1 MTKDKFNSKLREY
14 SKTLS
19 PKVYEQDLIGKVYQS
34 FNDLFGVNNC
44 VQIGSYPRFTSIT
57 PIHDLDILY
66 ILGSWDENSHT
77 PSTTLQKLFNE
88 INSSYVNPTIYTKK
102 VSLQTHS
109 VTVEFWENTNMI
121 LSVDIVPAYSYGKN
135 EYSQDTYKVP
145 EVIKEKSHVKR
156 NTLTWNASDSH
167 SWINSDPRGYI
178 KVATEVGINPDFRKT
193 VKFIKRWKSNL
204 CDQDQNLK
212 LKSFHLEQVVT
223 KIFKQNPNIEIFD
236 AVFMF
241 FVNLPTVINTPN
253 QIQDRANS
261 GKFIDDYLAK
271 FTPDQKNKIAHA
283 RDGFLIKLENLKESD
298 FTGDLMS
305 ILFYSRPPS
314 EVFMFDQNIKT
325 LTEDQY
331 DFKIS
336 GEVQVR
342 NGGFREFI
350 LDKIGLITIDR
361 KIKFLISGNS
371 PSVDILKWKVKNDNS
386 SDEPRGEI
394 TDHHTKNEVENTRYS
409 GNHYVECYAVKNN
422 ICVSKSRQNV
432 VLNRT

>member
-66 ILGSWDENSHT
+66 ILGSWDENNHT
-77 PSTTLQKLFNE
+77 PSATLQKLFNE
-88 INSSYVNPTIYTKK
+88 INNSYVNPTSYTKK
-102 VSLQTHS
+102 ISLQTHS
-109 VTVEFWENTNMI
+109 VTVEFWENTNMV

-135 EYSQDTYKVP
+135 EYNQDTYKVP
-145 EVIKEKSHVKR
+145 EVVKEKSHSKR
-156 NTLTWNASDSH
+156 NALTWNASDSH

-178 KVATEVGINPDFRKT
+178 KVATEVGINTDFRKT
-193 VKFIKRWKSNL
+193 VKFIKRWKNNL

-223 KIFKQNPNIEIFD
+223 QIFKQNPNIEIFD
-236 AVFMF
+236 AVFTF
-241 FVNLPTVINTPN
+241 FVNLPAVINTPN

-261 GKFIDDYLAK
+261 GKFIDDYLEK
-271 FTPDQKNKIAHA
+271 FTFDQKNKIGHA

-298 FTGDLMS
+298 SAGELMPTD
-305 ILFYSRPPS
+305 FYSRPPS

-371 PSVDILKWKVKNDNS
+371 PRVDIFKWKVKNDNS

-394 TDHHTKNEVENTRYS
+394 TDHRTKNEIENTKFR
-409 GNHYVECYAVKNN
+409 GNHYVECYAIKNN
-422 ICVSKSRQNV
+422 VCVGKSRQNV

>member
-1 MTKDKFNSKLREY
+1 MTKDKFSSKLREY

-66 ILGSWDENSHT
+66 ILGSWDENNHT
-77 PSTTLQKLFNE
+77 PSATLQKLFNE
-88 INSSYVNPTIYTKK
+88 INNSYLNPTSYTKK

-135 EYSQDTYKVP
+135 QYNQDTYKVP
-145 EVIKEKSHVKR
+145 EVVKEKSHVKR
-156 NTLTWNASDSH
+156 NALTWNAFDSQ
-167 SWINSDPRGYI
+167 SWVNSDPRGYI
-178 KVATEVGINPDFRKT
+178 KVATEVGVNTDFRKT
-193 VKFIKRWKSNL
+193 VKLIKRWKNNL

-212 LKSFHLEQVVT
+212 LKSFYLEQVVT

-236 AVFMF
+236 AAFIF

-253 QIQDRANS
+253 QIQDRENS

-271 FTPDQKNKIAHA
+271 FTTDQKNRIRHA

-298 FTGDLMS
+298 SVEDLMS
-305 ILFYSRPPS
+305 IDFYSRPPS

-342 NGGFREFI
+342 NGGFRELV

-371 PSVDILKWKVKNDNS
+371 PVVDIFKWKVKNDNS

-394 TDHHTKNEVENTRYS
+394 TDHCTKNEIENTKFR
-409 GNHYVECYAVKNN
+409 GNHYVECYAIKDNV
-422 ICVSKSRQNV
+422 CVGKSRQNV